1 MVLLL
6 LWTVGS
12 LVAHL
17 VAGKADDCCRFG
29 SVVQSWLLTVVV
41 VSLEI
46 LAQLA
51 GVRLKVVLVRK
62 W

>member
-12 LVAHL
+12 LVAYL

-29 SVVQSWLLTVVV
+29 SGVQPWLLAAIV
-41 VSLEI
+41 VSLEVVVR
-46 LAQLA
+46 LA
-51 GVRLKVVLVRK
+51 GV
-62 W
+62 